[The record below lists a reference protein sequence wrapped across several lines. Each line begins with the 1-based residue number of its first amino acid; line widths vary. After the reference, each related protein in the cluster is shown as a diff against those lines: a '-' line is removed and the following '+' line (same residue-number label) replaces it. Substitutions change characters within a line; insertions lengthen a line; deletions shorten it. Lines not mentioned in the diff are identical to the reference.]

1 MPLCDED
8 TESIAFFQTRGTWLA
23 LYPRDALAVDVSISS
38 EGSGFPSVTLA
49 HNVRTRSE
57 VDELLH
63 VAVEVGAIRVKPAA
77 DTFWRSVK
85 GINILNC
92 VYHAQ
97 GVTLPVAFEIVRKT
111 IEFTD
116 ERSGQTRRRSELTKN
131 ELMRRMLKVC
141 VHNRVEFSYVRRR
154 DHLGDLPQKVESG
167 DVSQDTQVQ
176 RRTCQVSDEDCSH
189 SEQSLLHGDLL
200 GSTSGVDGCE
210 TWAESLCIENP
221 DIPEGC
227 TTCFRGVATPQ
238 GCVTSVS
245 NLSPSAGD
253 EVNVE
258 VRVQNVGRGDSG
270 RFTVSLYVDGADQPH
285 GSERIGSLDRDT
297 SVYADFRWQ
306 AVEGCHRFS
315 VVVDG
320 AEEVPEEDEGNN
332 RSRELEICVGASP

>member
-1 MPLCDED
+1 MPLRDED

-23 LYPRDALAVDVSISS
+23 LYPRDALAVDVGISS
-38 EGSGFPSVTLA
+38 EGSGFSSVTLA

-154 DHLGDLPQKVESG
+154 DHLGDLPQ
-167 DVSQDTQVQ
+167 
-176 RRTCQVSDEDCSH
+176 
-189 SEQSLLHGDLL
+189 
-200 GSTSGVDGCE
+200 
-210 TWAESLCIENP
+210 
-221 DIPEGC
+221 
-227 TTCFRGVATPQ
+227 
-238 GCVTSVS
+238 
-245 NLSPSAGD
+245 
-253 EVNVE
+253 
-258 VRVQNVGRGDSG
+258 
-270 RFTVSLYVDGADQPH
+270 
-285 GSERIGSLDRDT
+285 
-297 SVYADFRWQ
+297 
-306 AVEGCHRFS
+306 
-315 VVVDG
+315 
-320 AEEVPEEDEGNN
+320 
-332 RSRELEICVGASP
+332 